1 MINDIFVYI
10 AFASLAGGIT
20 SAAFLVFEK
29 QIYKITSASYMVFLN
44 GFSIMAFILPYY
56 MLFFIREKDNILLP
70 GYYNIAVITHNGIID
85 TFYKFLSDINVGRI
99 LSFIWISGMAAY
111 LVITIH
117 RYRRLIDDIN
127 GSALPIE
134 DNIWYEVL
142 EEIRKKGSDK
152 AEARLLF
159 SDIFEQPFTTGISK
173 KIIVIPMSLSDRLSK
188 EEIRL
193 MLMHEITHVRR
204 NDVPLKLLIETLNC
218 IHWFNPLFYFLKHRL
233 DMWIELGCD
242 EGMNEGFTEQ
252 TRENY
257 IDMLIKIFE
266 INAKQKRKYASFFAS
281 RKTNNLK
288 RRLYAIMKRNGK
300 GSMAAK
306 VAVTCMAMCVFIGSS
321 YVAKAADYSVYGV
334 FGENKSVINEKDF
347 RELTDEEI
355 FAETNEYLEYPSVD
369 EIDIIGE
376 NDEIEVYHTHSWV
389 DTKTSKHI
397 KNSDGSCD
405 IKYYYAKKCTI
416 CDKYK
421 IGEEYKS
428 VHYAKCPH

>member
-10 AFASLAGGIT
+10 VFASLAGGIT

-70 GYYNIAVITHNGIID
+70 GYYNIAVITHNRIID

-134 DNIWYEVL
+134 DNMWYEVL

-242 EGMNEGFTEQ
+242 EGMNEEFTEQ

-321 YVAKAADYSVYGV
+321 YVAKAADYSVYGA
-334 FGENKSVINEKDF
+334 FGENKEIISEDQFAEVKGDDF
-347 RELTDEEI
+347 AALNASFPLIDKSEIISGNEEI
-355 FAETNEYLEYPSVD
+355 EP
-369 EIDIIGE
+369 
-376 NDEIEVYHTHSWV
+376 YHIHDWI
-389 DTKTSKHI
+389 DTKVSVHE

-405 IKYYYAKKCTI
+405 TKYCYAKKCTI